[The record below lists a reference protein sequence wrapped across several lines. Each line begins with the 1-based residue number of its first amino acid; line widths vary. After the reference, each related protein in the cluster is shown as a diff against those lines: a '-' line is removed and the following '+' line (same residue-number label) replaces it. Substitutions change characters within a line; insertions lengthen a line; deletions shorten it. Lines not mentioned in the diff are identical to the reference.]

1 MKMNKIAL
9 TAFALL
15 CASMTCYSLSAQT
28 VKHFEAEPYIGLGLP
43 LRNIGGKEIKETA
56 GLDAGI
62 EFRYNL
68 QEMPMSVGADLNV
81 SAAARTID
89 ISEGRVSHNSQRMV
103 SLTAICD
110 WNFRQG
116 CNVAF
121 FTGVGLGLAQRET
134 IQAGIDKSIG
144 ICPSYGLVAAPRIGI
159 ELWNHFRFTLE
170 TRITQRDYNVIAFRL
185 GIPIGGGRQ

>member
-1 MKMNKIAL
+1 MNKRISL

-15 CASMTCYSLSAQT
+15 CASIICHSLSAQS
-28 VKHFEAEPYIGLGLP
+28 VKHVEVEPYIGLGLP
-43 LRNIGGKEIKETA
+43 LRDIGGKEIRETA

-68 QEMPMSVGADLNV
+68 QEMPISVGADLNV
-81 SAAARTID
+81 SAAARTKD

-116 CNVAF
+116 DNVAF

-134 IQAGIDKSIG
+134 IQPGIDRGIG
-144 ICPSYGLVAAPRIGI
+144 ICPTYGLVAAPRIGI

-170 TRITQRDYNVIAFRL
+170 TRITQRDYNVVAFRL
-185 GIPIGGGRQ
+185 GIPLGGGRQ